1 VSGCRQPSIACR
13 LFKELL
19 MNKILHF
26 ALILMVLTMAL
37 PATAVSADTA
47 VTTAD
52 PEIPQ
57 DDLGLKLKPLKRAEL
72 KVEADG
78 WLDLLEAKVKE
89 ISTAEIA
96 VKDKLREVASA
107 EEVESAL
114 DQIEKVKGQA
124 AEPGAAEP
132 GAAEEAK
139 KQLLKAEQAFNDAV
153 LAAGEAVARV
163 EGNAETTRVTALAAK
178 LAVEKSAAE
187 KARQEALGEQAV
199 AEESDEA
206 SEADPEDVAS
216 PAETG
221 GTREKID
228 AAVAKRNQDRDNLL
242 AYLADLRGQ
251 QTKLID
257 RTNVVVEAFE
267 LKGGKV
273 EVIEEYR
280 QYVTAV
286 AGIEVDVT
294 DIGATWVTLTGW
306 LLSEE
311 GGLRWVKNIGL
322 FLAIVFAAMFLAR
335 IVGKAIE
342 RVMARS
348 NQTSQLLGD
357 FLVVT
362 SRRLVLA
369 IGIII
374 GLAALE
380 VNIGP
385 LLAVIG
391 AAGFVIAFALQNSL
405 GNFASGILVMVF
417 KPFDVGDLVEIGGVL
432 GTVKS
437 MNLLSV
443 LIHTPD
449 NKAVII
455 PNNNVWSD
463 SITNVTGTDS
473 RRVDLVFGIGYGDD
487 IGKAQ
492 GIMEQVLSDHP
503 LVLKDP
509 ESVVRVHALADSSV
523 NFACRPWVKTD
534 DYWDVFWDVTRS
546 VKEGFDKSGISIPFP
561 QQDIHVIEAL
571 QLKSDTVSNK
581 APPTEAGGSVAA
593 TSQSSK
599 ASTAGGNANLDGDD
613 A

>member
-1 VSGCRQPSIACR
+1 
-13 LFKELL
+13 
-19 MNKILHF
+19 MNKILRS
-26 ALILMVLTMAL
+26 ALILLVLTIVL
-37 PATAVSADTA
+37 PATVVSADKA

-72 KVEADG
+72 KVEADA
-78 WLDLLEAKVKE
+78 WLGLLEAKVKE

-96 VKDKLREVASA
+96 VKDKLREVSSA
-107 EEVESAL
+107 EELEAAL
-114 DQIEKVKGQA
+114 DKVDKAKSKA
-124 AEPGAAEP
+124 AEPGAAD
-132 GAAEEAK
+132 AAK
-139 KQLLKAEQAFNDAV
+139 QQLLEAGQAVKDAV
-153 LAAGEAVARV
+153 AAAREALERV
-163 EGNAETTRVTALAAK
+163 TGNAETTRVTALAAK
-178 LAVEKSAAE
+178 LAAE
-187 KARQEALGEQAV
+187 KARQEALGEQEV
-199 AEESDEA
+199 AEQPAEAAAADSEDEA
-206 SEADPEDVAS
+206 P
-216 PAETG
+216 PTETG
-221 GTREKID
+221 ATREKID
-228 AAVAKRNQDRDNLL
+228 IGVAKRNRDRDNLL
-242 AYLADLRGQ
+242 AYLADLRGE
-251 QTKLID
+251 QTSLID
-257 RTNVVVEAFE
+257 RTNLAVEAFE

-273 EVIEEYR
+273 EEVEEYR

-294 DIGATWVTLTGW
+294 DLSATWATLTGW
-306 LLSEE
+306 LFSEE

-322 FLAIVFAAMFLAR
+322 FLAIVFIAMLLAR
-335 IVGKAIE
+335 VVGKAIE

-369 IGIII
+369 IGVII

-405 GNFASGILVMVF
+405 GNFASGILVMLF
-417 KPFDVGDLVEIGGVL
+417 KPFDVGDVVEIGGVL

-443 LIHTPD
+443 LVHTPD

-473 RRVDLVFGIGYGDD
+473 RRVDLIFGIGYGDD
-487 IGKAQ
+487 IEKAQ
-492 GIMEQVLSDHP
+492 GIMEQVVSEHP
-503 LVLKDP
+503 MVLKDP
-509 ESVVRVHALADSSV
+509 EPVVRVHELADSSV
-523 NFACRPWVKTD
+523 NFICRPWVKTE
-534 DYWDVFWDVTRS
+534 DYWDVFWDVTRT
-546 VKEGFDKSGISIPFP
+546 VKERFDQSGVSIPFP

-571 QLKSDTVSNK
+571 QVKSDAASKPSAAV
-581 APPTEAGGSVAA
+581 AGQGDAA
-593 TSQSSK
+593 SGGKQTARAGDAGADSS
-599 ASTAGGNANLDGDD
+599 LDDD
-613 A
+613 G

>member
-1 VSGCRQPSIACR
+1 
-13 LFKELL
+13 
-19 MNKILHF
+19 MNKILGA
-26 ALILMVLTMAL
+26 ALILLVLTIGL
-37 PATAVSADTA
+37 PATVMSADKA
-47 VTTAD
+47 VTTAN

-72 KVEADG
+72 KVETDAWQG
-78 WLDLLEAKVKE
+78 LLEAKVKE

-96 VKDKLREVASA
+96 VKDKLREVSSA
-107 EEVESAL
+107 EALETAL
-114 DQIEKVKGQA
+114 DKVDKAKSKA
-124 AEPGAAEP
+124 AEPGADD
-132 GAAEEAK
+132 AAK
-139 KQLLKAEQAFNDAV
+139 QQLLEAEQAVKDAV
-153 LAAGEAVARV
+153 VAAREAVERV
-163 EGNAETTRVTALAAK
+163 TGNSETTRVTALAAK
-178 LAVEKSAAE
+178 LAEEEAAAK
-187 KARQEALGEQAV
+187 KARQAALGEQEV
-199 AEESDEA
+199 AEESAEAAAADSEEEA
-206 SEADPEDVAS
+206 SPS
-216 PAETG
+216 ETD

-228 AAVAKRNQDRDNLL
+228 AAVAKRNRDRDNLL
-242 AYLADLRGQ
+242 AYLADLRGE
-251 QTKLID
+251 QTSLID
-257 RTNVVVEAFE
+257 RTNLAIEAFE

-273 EVIEEYR
+273 EEVEEYR

-294 DIGATWVTLTGW
+294 DLSATWATLTGW

-311 GGLRWVKNIGL
+311 GGLRWAKNIGL

-348 NQTSQLLGD
+348 SQTSQLLGD

-362 SRRLVLA
+362 SRRLVQA
-369 IGIII
+369 IGVLI

-380 VNIGP
+380 VNVGP

-417 KPFDVGDLVEIGGVL
+417 KPFDVGDVVEIGGVL
-432 GTVKS
+432 GTIKS

-463 SITNVTGTDS
+463 SITNVTGTDT

-487 IGKAQ
+487 MEKAQ
-492 GIMEQVLSDHP
+492 GIMEQVVSEHP

-509 ESVVRVHALADSSV
+509 EPVVRVHALADSSV
-523 NFACRPWVKTD
+523 NFVCRPWVKTD
-534 DYWDVFWDVTRS
+534 DYWDVFWDVTRT
-546 VKEGFDKSGISIPFP
+546 VKERFDQNGVSIPFP

-571 QLKSDTVSNK
+571 QVKSDVASKPSAAVSGQGGAASGGK
-581 APPTEAGGSVAA
+581 QTARAGDAGGDSA
-593 TSQSSK
+593 
-599 ASTAGGNANLDGDD
+599 LDDD
-613 A
+613 G